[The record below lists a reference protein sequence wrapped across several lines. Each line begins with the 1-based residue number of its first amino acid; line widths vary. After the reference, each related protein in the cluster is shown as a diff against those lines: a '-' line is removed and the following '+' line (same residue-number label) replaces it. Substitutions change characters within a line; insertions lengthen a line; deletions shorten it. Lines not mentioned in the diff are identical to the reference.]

1 LPGSQGKTEQPEDQR
16 GGHADCNAPNHCISL
31 ARDFAATRMS
41 PMIGTPLLSIDCS
54 SPLNEL
60 SRKGR
65 GGPIEPWYQSVRKYG
80 RYHRPIARLIL
91 FWPNGDYARGKMT
104 KTTGFQTDIGRLF
117 TERDIQCMSKAFNLG
132 SYEDVK
138 KHAGVIYDRI
148 RGIGGAVMPA
158 PPPRG
163 ETLGTISD

>member
-1 LPGSQGKTEQPEDQR
+1 
-16 GGHADCNAPNHCISL
+16 
-31 ARDFAATRMS
+31 
-41 PMIGTPLLSIDCS
+41 
-54 SPLNEL
+54 
-60 SRKGR
+60 
-65 GGPIEPWYQSVRKYG
+65 
-80 RYHRPIARLIL
+80 
-91 FWPNGDYARGKMT
+91 MT

-148 RGIGGAVMPA
+148 RGIGGSVMPP

-163 ETLGTISD
+163 EGPWGPSRIELFARWMADGFQP